1 MKEIVLEEC
10 YDEKGVYLGKIVI
23 NSEEL
28 IPELLKRVREDTDD
42 KLGWKKYRKVM
53 KDNGIDV
60 ETAVQ

>member
-10 YDEKGVYLGKIVI
+10 YNENGEYLGKIVI
-23 NSEEL
+23 NEEEL
-28 IPELLKRVREDTDD
+28 TPELLKRVREDTDD